1 MTNLYGDWNSGT
13 FRNRGGPRKQR
24 LDNKRNFSTWS
35 TAFTEQITSAVVDEL
50 GNPDFSNQVGK
61 KELSYFEFLSQIQP
75 QTAQYGTNNR
85 STFNQFSN
93 STRFNAKF
101 RKLNATLIN

>member
-35 TAFTEQITSAVVDEL
+35 TAFTEQITSAVVNEL

-61 KELSYFEFLSQIQP
+61 KELSYFEFCLKFSPKQLNTAPI
-75 QTAQYGTNNR
+75 TAQLSTNLVIQQD
-85 STFNQFSN
+85 STQNFVN
-93 STRFNAKF
+93 
-101 RKLNATLIN
+101 LTLRL